1 MVAPLNN
8 YLFGDNFK
16 RLHGMSVDQALSGKV
31 AKINDTLM
39 SAEEYDDNWAGT
51 KIGKGMRPFA
61 ESHAELI
68 QPTDVSR
75 TVRNFQ
81 REYGEHLIG
90 NPHRVA
96 AGLRDLT
103 SAVRSTGRENDVTL
117 YRGARRPPSLDI
129 GESKDTAL
137 SFTPDLHVA
146 RSFSAPRGNS
156 RGEVFKAAPGLV
168 RGVPLEE
175 LGGMPR
181 TVGKSRR
188 PEAEWLIDPLSVPT
202 EWPKKK

>member
-31 AKINDTLM
+31 ANINDALM
-39 SAEEYDDNWAGT
+39 TPEEYDDAWSGSR
-51 KIGKGMRPFA
+51 IGKGMRPFA

-68 QPTDVSR
+68 KPTDVSR

-96 AGLRDLT
+96 AGST
-103 SAVRSTGRENDVTL
+103 SFVIPKSHVTEGRVT
-117 YRGARRPPSLDI
+117 
-129 GESKDTAL
+129 
-137 SFTPDLHVA
+137 H
-146 RSFSAPRGNS
+146 
-156 RGEVFKAAPGLV
+156 
-168 RGVPLEE
+168 
-175 LGGMPR
+175 LGQQFIN
-181 TVGKSRR
+181 
-188 PEAEWLIDPLSVPT
+188 PEP
-202 EWPKKK
+202 PKKPRKGSKAYDEMMKQNNSEPKKITATTSFVVKPTK